1 MGLMVAA
8 CGVDRAPAT
17 VVVVLPT
24 PIATKVATPT
34 RLPTQVAATVGPTN
48 VPTSEAAT
56 LEPDGQGGGGSAGVL
71 VIDFNASP
79 AKVHL
84 LDPTTGVEQSALD
97 VPGLRIDTQYV
108 RGGDFIFFYDLDA
121 KVVKRIGFDGQV
133 TELPFV
139 NSGGESFDV
148 RFLPSPDGSQIAWG
162 TNAFD
167 PANGNAS
174 RSTLNIANVDGS
186 NLQTVLDKSLENQS
200 ILPEPIQW
208 SQDGKTLYFT
218 NEPYGIG
225 GYILFRG
232 GPDLQKVDVATGT
245 VTPILDDLGCLC
257 AMSIAPDGS
266 MVARI
271 IGVEPLVLVLHDIAT
286 GKEQT
291 SNLAAGHLQAGDIL
305 WSADQK
311 SLVYTLAV
319 SNPDSEKYAIV
330 QVDTATLKQTTLVP
344 DDERLLYTVEW
355 PDSNLIWAGDK
366 DSQVWLLA
374 PDTGVL
380 AAVGQGG
387 IVVAER

>member
-1 MGLMVAA
+1 
-8 CGVDRAPAT
+8 
-17 VVVVLPT
+17 
-24 PIATKVATPT
+24 
-34 RLPTQVAATVGPTN
+34 
-48 VPTSEAAT
+48 
-56 LEPDGQGGGGSAGVL
+56 
-71 VIDFNASP
+71 
-79 AKVHL
+79 
-84 LDPTTGVEQSALD
+84 
-97 VPGLRIDTQYV
+97 LRIDTQYV

-344 DDERLLYTVEW
+344 DDERLLYSVEW